1 MSFSLKHFLVSVA
14 ISTQVASVPL
24 NWIKNKI
31 TKIQE
36 NFNEIVKNCL
46 KLNVYKF
53 LTRTNLSSLL
63 LGVSAIERWE
73 LDGNVNWDL
82 KLCPL

>member
-46 KLNVYKF
+46 KLNVYKC

-73 LDGNVNWDL
+73 LGDNQNWDL